1 MKATLNGIVY
11 DTDTAERLADVT
23 HILDLFTD
31 GARQYIQSVYRNRDG
46 RYFLRVE
53 TSDDDYV
60 VPLTGA
66 EADAYLY
73 KYGRKKNMNAT
84 KNELQHNTMLHY
96 YLGTT
101 VNGAKTIA
109 HKVEANPLWIV
120 AMLVMAWLAYSV
132 QDMRATES
140 MGSIGHLMT
149 VLQSIEMLAVAA
161 IALVVVCYRIGSVTG
176 AKQMYQDLLR
186 GGIVNSAGEAPLLVE
201 RKRIDGKQENCLL
214 TFKIKGLPLERWK
227 DLSPTIAASLGVYV
241 VEIKEG
247 AEPYTYTVH
256 TVANDALPTRIDWS
270 PSIIPDRP
278 TKFALGEAVTGTVY
292 ADIRND
298 PGILT
303 ASATGGGKTM
313 ETKGIA
319 AQALCRDYILIVA
332 DYKYVEY
339 GGIWGSKGTYI
350 VHDDENLLWVMQR
363 LIERLHDRRDWLA
376 EHDCRNIDDYNERY
390 PDNKLRRVMLLIDE
404 AAIALDT
411 RTQNKAKKGG
421 KAGNRRGG

>member
-1 MKATLNGIVY
+1 
-11 DTDTAERLADVT
+11 
-23 HILDLFTD
+23 
-31 GARQYIQSVYRNRDG
+31 
-46 RYFLRVE
+46 
-53 TSDDDYV
+53 
-60 VPLTGA
+60 
-66 EADAYLY
+66 
-73 KYGRKKNMNAT
+73 MNAT

-96 YLGTT
+96 YIGTT
-101 VNGAKTIA
+101 VNGAKGIA
-109 HKVEANPLWIV
+109 HTVEANPLWIV

-278 TKFALGEAVTGTVY
+278 TKFALGEAVTGIVY
-292 ADIRND
+292 ADIQND

-313 ETKGIA
+313 ETKGMRLFIA
-319 AQALCRDYILIVA
+319 DSSFPEEVDVALDFRCDNIHELNELALAVEKFSIHDRKKLGAAVSMAKPENASQIRRLAENMDLFEFA
-332 DYKYVEY
+332 PGAHTPEEY
-339 GGIWGSKGTYI
+339 GKYMIQRFKQCFKMPL
-350 VHDDENLLWVMQR
+350 VH
-363 LIERLHDRRDWLA
+363 
-376 EHDCRNIDDYNERY
+376 
-390 PDNKLRRVMLLIDE
+390 
-404 AAIALDT
+404 
-411 RTQNKAKKGG
+411 
-421 KAGNRRGG
+421 

>member
-1 MKATLNGIVY
+1 
-11 DTDTAERLADVT
+11 
-23 HILDLFTD
+23 
-31 GARQYIQSVYRNRDG
+31 
-46 RYFLRVE
+46 
-53 TSDDDYV
+53 
-60 VPLTGA
+60 
-66 EADAYLY
+66 
-73 KYGRKKNMNAT
+73 MNAT

-319 AQALCRDYILIVA
+319 AQALCRNNRTVVIV
-332 DYKYVEY
+332 
-339 GGIWGSKGTYI
+339 WQ
-350 VHDDENLLWVMQR
+350 L
-363 LIERLHDRRDWLA
+363 
-376 EHDCRNIDDYNERY
+376 
-390 PDNKLRRVMLLIDE
+390 
-404 AAIALDT
+404 
-411 RTQNKAKKGG
+411 
-421 KAGNRRGG
+421 